1 MIGIFLN
8 IHALQY
14 QSDTVCFDTI
24 LDFRRTIHDRDC
36 DHLKMPDFIKDS
48 RAIKFKSTCT

>member
-1 MIGIFLN
+1 MIGVFLN

-24 LDFRRTIHDRDC
+24 LISNELYMIEIVIISKCPTLLRIVGQ
-36 DHLKMPDFIKDS
+36 
-48 RAIKFKSTCT
+48 IKFKSTCT